1 MKAHRFLK
9 ITAICLAVLVLFF
22 TVIHLIP
29 PKKNVEE
36 NPFLVK
42 DGARPMVAA
51 HRGGGACNPEN
62 TLLAFREA
70 VNTYRVDI
78 PESDLYHDRRPCPS
92 AAGAGR
98 LSLIFLRM

>member
-9 ITAICLAVLVLFF
+9 ITVICLAVLVLFF

-42 DGARPMVAA
+42 DVTDPA
-51 HRGGGACNPEN
+51 
-62 TLLAFREA
+62 LLQQVPAD
-70 VNTYRVDI
+70 YR
-78 PESDLYHDRRPCPS
+78 
-92 AAGAGR
+92 
-98 LSLIFLRM
+98 